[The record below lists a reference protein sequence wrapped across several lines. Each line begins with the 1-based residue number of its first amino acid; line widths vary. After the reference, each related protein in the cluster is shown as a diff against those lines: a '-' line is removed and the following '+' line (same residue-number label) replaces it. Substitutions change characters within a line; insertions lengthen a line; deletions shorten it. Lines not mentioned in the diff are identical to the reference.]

1 MRFIDRAGQFGSSNN
16 NYLMRPGE
24 QTLLDRVRA
33 LTHTSFGTHRG
44 LVRLILGELE
54 FLIGRL
60 QPFLDFEPS
69 AVHRLVFVCLGNIN
83 RSAFGQAV
91 ACSLGA
97 RAISVGLSTTTGFP
111 AFEKAI
117 AIAPVYGHTLSAH
130 RTTDFAD
137 YEYGPGDLLLVM
149 EVRHAHELLR
159 RGIPRHAV
167 VLLGHWARPHRIHI
181 HDPHHLCD
189 DYFLTCFTI
198 IQSAVANLVHEL
210 RLAGSPSVKS

>member
-1 MRFIDRAGQFGSSNN
+1 
-16 NYLMRPGE
+16 MRPSE
-24 QTLLDRVRA
+24 RTLVGRA
-33 LTHTSFGTHRG
+33 NTLTHSSFGTFRG
-44 LVRLILGELE
+44 LVRLVLGELE

-60 QPFLDFEPS
+60 QPFLNLEPS

-83 RSAFGQAV
+83 RSAFGEAV
-91 ACSLGA
+91 ACHLGA
-97 RAISVGLSTTTGFP
+97 RAISVGLSTTTGSP

-117 AIAPVYGHTLSAH
+117 AIAPVYGQTLSAH

-137 YEYGPGDLLLVM
+137 YEYGTGDLLLVM
-149 EVRHAHELLR
+149 EVRHAHELVR
-159 RGIPRHAV
+159 RGIPRQAI

-181 HDPHHLCD
+181 HDPHELGD

-210 RLAGSPSVKS
+210 QLAGSPSVKS